1 MRLSVASTLKV
12 RTSGCCTF
20 ADLGQGSPET
30 GRDVLELEA
39 LRVRRCFGLENHITS
54 SRLASGQG
62 REIAK
67 GLVFQEAACAR
78 GEIDSWKVETPMG
91 TAVGL

>member
-1 MRLSVASTLKV
+1 MASTLEV
-12 RTSGCCTF
+12 RKPNSHTF
-20 ADLGQGSPET
+20 VELGQAVLRLRRGE
-30 GRDVLELEA
+30 LELEA

-78 GEIDSWKVETPMG
+78 GETHSWKVETPTG
-91 TAVGL
+91 AAAGL